1 MESVYYNEEIANDND
16 NERLRAE
23 TDDEYITTMIFIH
36 VHSIC
41 SKSLKWVRSSL
52 MMEYFPNIS
61 FCFLFINFV
70 SLWSSG
76 DVTKQLEITYYMW
89 CYHLEYFT

>member
-41 SKSLKWVRSSL
+41 SKSLK
-52 MMEYFPNIS
+52 
-61 FCFLFINFV
+61 
-70 SLWSSG
+70 
-76 DVTKQLEITYYMW
+76 
-89 CYHLEYFT
+89 